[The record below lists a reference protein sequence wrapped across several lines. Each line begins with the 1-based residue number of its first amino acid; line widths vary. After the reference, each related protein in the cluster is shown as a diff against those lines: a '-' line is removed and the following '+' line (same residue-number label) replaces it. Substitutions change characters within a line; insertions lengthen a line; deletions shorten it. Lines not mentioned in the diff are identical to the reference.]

1 MAYLCC
7 SYRSMV
13 AKKLKQCQLVIKNGL
28 DLNGSSKTPTNSW
41 TAVNKFVSELLPTEI
56 DDR

>member
-1 MAYLCC
+1 
-7 SYRSMV
+7 MV

-28 DLNGSSKTPTNSW
+28 DLSGSSKVPSNSW
-41 TAVNKFVSELLPTEI
+41 IAVNKFVSELLPTEI